1 MPGSKINKGDIFD
14 DSFFQALNQADKE
27 LKELL
32 KTFNKLAKAAKE
44 VSKGVSAAKS
54 FNEVAKAAKKATDAT
69 VKLTAEEK
77 KLEAANKR
85 LINATS
91 EAGKKQAVV
100 NEITRRATAEN
111 RRYAKSVLGAE
122 KSTNRWG
129 KALGSFQFK
138 FNALGNIAAN
148 VVSRIARGIGRAI
161 RGTIKS
167 IADFDQAI
175 ADVGAISRATDNQLA
190 RLEKTALKLGGST
203 KFTAT
208 EVAGLQK
215 ELAKLGFTTTEI
227 LNAQAAILD
236 LAAAAQT
243 DLANAAEIAGI
254 TVNQFGLQAKDTQR
268 VVDVM
273 ARSFTSSALD
283 ISKFSEAMKF
293 VGPAA
298 RASGLSIEQATARLA
313 QLADAGISGSMA
325 GTSLRQIMLALS
337 KESGT
342 FSEKIERAAE
352 SGLDLAGAS
361 EEVQKRAATAL
372 LVLADGVD
380 DVDRLTESFE
390 NAGGAAEELAT
401 KQLDTL
407 HGQMTILTSAWNRFI
422 LSVTKSETKF
432 RGIKGLLGGFSSILN
447 NYVDASN
454 ALADLGSLEAQTFL
468 DQFLGGMADQ
478 DYAGQVASLT
488 GEIKFIKA
496 EINEYGQ
503 ELSEANFQLA
513 NTKKRE
519 KDVRAEWEQRKG
531 TAEGM
536 LRVYQQYLLLLQD
549 VSVTETVE
557 TVTKEAE
564 KLPGV
569 LTEAMLKFSKEEQQI
584 WDELTREI
592 NEQFGILAPMTAEE
606 LDLLNELVQDNA
618 DTMLNDLT
626 EKRKEFDDEAT
637 ENLKDRVDKEIEQEQ
652 RLVEA
657 VRIAEEMKRDLKIDI
672 ANEGFNFIRAIN
684 DRKTADVERQL
695 EQEQISEEEANRK
708 KAQLRKRAA
717 IIDKAQALFNIAI
730 NTAIAVSKVA
740 AQTGVISPFLIP
752 LIIALGAAQAAVVI
766 AQPIP
771 AFAKGTESA
780 PGGAAVVGEKG
791 KELMIGPD
799 GAIGLTPDHTSLMN
813 IDKGTKIIPSDITR
827 ELLGYTTIAN
837 ALGGKSND
845 SMIMAVMSEL
855 KQSNEKLRREFKNK
869 PVPSISM
876 TPAGI
881 LTGVQRG
888 NTTIKKLDKYFK

>member
-1 MPGSKINKGDIFD
+1 MPGSKLNKGDIFD

-32 KTFNKLAKAAKE
+32 KTFNKLAKQAKE
-44 VSKGVSAAKS
+44 VSKGISAAKS

-85 LINATS
+85 LTNATS

-111 RRYAKSVLGAE
+111 RKYAKSVLGAE
-122 KSTNRWG
+122 KNTNRWG
-129 KALGSFQFK
+129 KAVGSFAFK

-161 RGTIKS
+161 RGTVKS

-227 LNAQAAILD
+227 LNAQSAILD

-254 TVNQFGLQAKDTQR
+254 TVNQFGLQAQDTQR

-283 ISKFSEAMKF
+283 IGKFSEAMKF

-325 GTSLRQIMLALS
+325 GTALRQIMLALS
-337 KESGT
+337 RESGT
-342 FSEKIERAAE
+342 FSEKIERAAK
-352 SGLDLAGAS
+352 SGLDLASAS

-380 DVDRLTESFE
+380 DVDRLTESFI
-390 NAGGAAEELAT
+390 NAGGAAEELAE
-401 KQLDTL
+401 KQMDTL
-407 HGQMTILTSAWNRFI
+407 KGQTIELSSAWNRLI
-422 LSVTKSETKF
+422 ISVTRSESKF
-432 RGIKGLLGGFSSILN
+432 RGIKNILGGFSDILN
-447 NYVDASN
+447 EYVDASD

-468 DQFLGGMADQ
+468 DDFIGAMADQ
-478 DYAGQVASLT
+478 DYAGQVAMLT
-488 GEIKFIKA
+488 GEVKFITS
-496 EINEYGQ
+496 EINQYGQ

-531 TAEGM
+531 VAEGM
-536 LRVYQQYLLLLQD
+536 LQVYTKYIELLKD
-549 VSVTETVE
+549 VSVSETVE
-557 TVTKEAE
+557 TITKEAE

-569 LTEAMLKFSKEEQQI
+569 LTEAMLKFSKEEQEI

-606 LDLLNELVQDNA
+606 LDLLNELVQENA
-618 DTMLNDLT
+618 DTMLKDLAD
-626 EKRKEFDDEAT
+626 KRKEFDDEAT
-637 ENLKDRVDKEIEQEQ
+637 ESLTERVDREIKEEQ

-657 VRIAEEMKRDLKIDI
+657 IRIAEEMKRDLKIDT
-672 ANEGFNFIRAIN
+672 ANEGFNLFKAIN
-684 DRKTADVERQL
+684 ARKMVDIERQL
-695 EQEQISEEEANRK
+695 EQEQISEEEAAK
-708 KAQLRKRAA
+708 EKAKLRKRAA
-717 IIDKAQALFNIAI
+717 IIDKAQALFNIAL
-730 NTAIAVSKVA
+730 NTALGVSSA
-740 AQTGVISPFLIP
+740 AASVVTIP
-752 LIIALGAAQAAVVI
+752 LIPFIIGLGAAQAAVVI

-780 PGGAAVVGEKG
+780 PGGAVIAGEKG
-791 KELMIGPD
+791 SELMIGPD
-799 GAIGLTPDHTSLMN
+799 GKIALTPDSATLMN

-827 ELLGYTTIAN
+827 ELLGYTMIAN
-837 ALGGKSND
+837 ALGGKSD
-845 SMIMAVMSEL
+845 DRIILSVMNEL